1 MVMVSDNRWKQITR
15 RIYDRLPD
23 HHRENSSHA
32 PSIASVKTQ
41 INYISRQPREL
52 EIYNKH

>member
-1 MVMVSDNRWKQITR
+1 MVSDNRWKQITR